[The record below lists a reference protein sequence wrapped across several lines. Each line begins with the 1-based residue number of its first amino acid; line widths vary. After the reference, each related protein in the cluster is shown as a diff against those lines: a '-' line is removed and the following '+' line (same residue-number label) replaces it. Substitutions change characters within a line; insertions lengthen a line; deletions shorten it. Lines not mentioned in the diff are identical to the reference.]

1 MRFRI
6 SAKLWNAIFLC
17 LSILAWVGM
26 VLFFIF
32 KHVIVAVYDPA
43 ESNFIGYEFYI
54 LYTIFLG
61 SILIF
66 FERVF
71 GRIDKLDVLTLLW
84 RLFFIG
90 MICVGIMLISIISLV
105 STRTMHLNE
114 YIATGLFFVNLY
126 ALIIFY
132 LSAIFIFKRFVLYQ
146 KTQNKLLGWQFFLA
160 ILGLGTLFPLLQPLL
175 QVSPWTYLPSFLLF
189 VFLVVSIYLG
199 TSVRWVSYLNFNQ
212 KLRSLGLF
220 SLVVIVS
227 ITCFSV
233 MLRFP
238 GEMETVF
245 ATDGIREVFEDISR
259 VSFIYYIIIFP
270 AIYSG
275 FSILVLFFNLPTS
288 SIFELNSLKIVSV
301 QKINQAIQS
310 NLDFTDITNSLL
322 DASLMASNAKAGW
335 LEMISEDSGTP
346 EIKNNKRIST
356 EEITELKQGHDITGQ
371 VLRDKQHI
379 LIRNTRR
386 HKSFKS
392 SNSRMRTLLAVPI
405 SSNNHEYGALFVVN
419 ELTNS
424 FEDETIQS
432 IKAFSEQAGMALE
445 NAQLVQES
453 IEMERYQEQLKIAKD
468 VQSQLLPSDL
478 PVSEHIEFVAIS
490 ETADEVGGDYFDIV
504 EHKGI
509 FRVAIGDVSGKGTTA
524 AFYMAET
531 KGIFHALTQMELST
545 LDFIEAANSALSHCM
560 QKGFFMSLT
569 YLQID
574 IEKQAIELLRAGH
587 CPSFFYSCKEE
598 KLTMLTEGTI
608 GLGIVRNSS
617 FKNYLQEPQCL
628 PYESGDMLIL
638 YTDGIVESRN
648 DTGEEFGFKRLA
660 DLIGEHTDCNA
671 SELAEH
677 IVSAT
682 RSFSAQNLND
692 DYTVL
697 VIKFK

>member
-1 MRFRI
+1 
-6 SAKLWNAIFLC
+6 
-17 LSILAWVGM
+17 M
-26 VLFFIF
+26 VFFFIY
-32 KHVIVAVYDPA
+32 KHVIVAVYDP
-43 ESNFIGYEFYI
+43 SQSIRIGYEFYL

-61 SILIF
+61 ANLIF

-71 GRIDKLDVLTLLW
+71 GRIDRLDVLTLLW

-90 MICVGIMLISIISLV
+90 MICVGIMLISIISMV
-105 STRTMHLNE
+105 STRTMHLKE

-126 ALIIFY
+126 ALVIFF

-146 KTQNKLLGWQFFLA
+146 RTQNKLLGWQFFLA
-160 ILGLGTLFPLLQPLL
+160 LLGVGTLFPLLQPLL
-175 QVSPWTYLPSFLLF
+175 QTAPWTYLPSFVLF
-189 VFLVVSIYLG
+189 VFLVISIYLG

-238 GEMETVF
+238 GEMESIFAADDIRNVF
-245 ATDGIREVFEDISR
+245 DSISR
-259 VSFIYYIIIFP
+259 VSFVYYIIIFP

-288 SIFELNSLKIVSV
+288 SIFELNSLKIASV

-310 NLDFTDITNSLL
+310 NLDFTEITNSLL
-322 DASLMASNAKAGW
+322 NASLMASNAKAGW
-335 LEMISEDSGTP
+335 LEMLSEQTGAP
-346 EIKNNKRIST
+346 EIQNNKRISK
-356 EEITELKQGHDITGQ
+356 EEISSLKQGHDITGQ
-371 VLRDKQHI
+371 VLRDRQHM

-386 HKSFKS
+386 HKSFKES
-392 SNSRMRTLLAVPI
+392 TSRMRTLLAVPI
-405 SSNNHEYGALFVVN
+405 SSNNHEYGALYVVN
-419 ELTNS
+419 DLTNS

-468 VQSQLLPSDL
+468 VQSELLPSVL
-478 PVSEHIEFVAIS
+478 PVSDEVEFVAIS

-504 EHKGI
+504 EYNSVY
-509 FRVAIGDVSGKGTTA
+509 RVAIGDVSGKGTTA

-531 KGIFHALTQMELST
+531 KGIFHALTQMELNT
-545 LDFIEAANSALSHCM
+545 LEFVEAANRALSKCM

-574 IEKQAIELLRAGH
+574 MGKRSIELLRAGH
-587 CPSFFYSCKEE
+587 CPSFFYSCSREE
-598 KLTMLTEGTI
+598 LTMLTEGTI
-608 GLGIVRNSS
+608 GLGIVRNAS
-617 FKNYLQEPQCL
+617 FKNYLQKPQCI
-628 PYESGDMLIL
+628 PFEPGDMLIL

-648 DTGEEFGFKRLA
+648 GSGEEFGYKRLS
-660 DLIGEHTDCNA
+660 DLIESNTSCDA
-671 SELAEH
+671 TELAEK
-677 IVSAT
+677 IVTAT
-682 RSFSAQNLND
+682 RDFSAETLND

-697 VIKFK
+697 VIKFR

>member
-61 SILIF
+61 SLLIF

-270 AIYSG
+270 AIYCG

-335 LEMISEDSGTP
+335 LEMISEDTGTP
-346 EIKNNKRIST
+346 QIKNNKRIST

-392 SNSRMRTLLAVPI
+392 SGSRMRTLLAVPI

-531 KGIFHALTQMELST
+531 KGIFHALTQMELNT

-574 IEKQAIELLRAGH
+574 VEKQAIELLRAGH

-660 DLIGEHTDCNA
+660 DLIEEHTDCNA
-671 SELAEH
+671 SELADN

>member
-1 MRFRI
+1 
-6 SAKLWNAIFLC
+6 
-17 LSILAWVGM
+17 M
-26 VLFFIF
+26 VFFFIY
-32 KHVIVAVYDPA
+32 KHVIVAVYDP
-43 ESNFIGYEFYI
+43 SQSIRIGYEFYL

-61 SILIF
+61 SNLIF

-126 ALIIFY
+126 ALVIFF

-146 KTQNKLLGWQFFLA
+146 RTQNKLLGWQFFLA
-160 ILGLGTLFPLLQPLL
+160 LLGIGTLFPLLQPLFL
-175 QVSPWTYLPSFLLF
+175 SAPWTYLPSFALF
-189 VFLVVSIYLG
+189 VFLVISIYLG

-227 ITCFSV
+227 VTCFSV

-238 GEMETVF
+238 GEMESIFV
-245 ATDGIREVFEDISR
+245 AEDIRNLFDSISR

-288 SIFELNSLKIVSV
+288 SIFELNSLKIASV

-310 NLDFTDITNSLL
+310 NLDFTEITNSLL
-322 DASLMASNAKAGW
+322 NASLMASNAKAGW
-335 LEMISEDSGTP
+335 LEMLSEQTGAP
-346 EIKNNKRIST
+346 EIQHNKRISK
-356 EEITELKQGHDITGQ
+356 EEIASLKQGHDITGQ
-371 VLRDKQHI
+371 VLRDRQHL

-386 HKSFKS
+386 HKSFKES
-392 SNSRMRTLLAVPI
+392 TSKMRTLLAVPI
-405 SSNNHEYGALFVVN
+405 SSNNHEYGALYVVN
-419 ELTNS
+419 DLTNS

-468 VQSQLLPSDL
+468 VQSELLPSVL
-478 PVSEHIEFVAIS
+478 PVSEDIEFVAIS
-490 ETADEVGGDYFDIV
+490 ETADEVGGDYFDMV
-504 EHKGI
+504 EYNGI
-509 FRVAIGDVSGKGTTA
+509 YRVAIGDVSGKGTTA

-531 KGIFHALTQMELST
+531 KGVFHALTQMELNT
-545 LDFIEAANSALSHCM
+545 LEFVEAANNALSRCM

-574 IEKQAIELLRAGH
+574 IEKRSIELLRAGH
-587 CPSFFYSCKEE
+587 CPSFFYSCAQQE
-598 KLTMLTEGTI
+598 LTMLTEGTI
-608 GLGIVRNSS
+608 GLGIVRNAS
-617 FKNYLQEPQCL
+617 FKNYLQKPQSI
-628 PYESGDMLIL
+628 PFESGDMLIL

-648 DTGEEFGFKRLA
+648 EAGEEFGYKRLS
-660 DLIGEHTDCNA
+660 DLIENNTSCDA
-671 SELAEH
+671 TELADK

-682 RSFSAQNLND
+682 RDFSAESLND

-697 VIKFK
+697 IIKFK